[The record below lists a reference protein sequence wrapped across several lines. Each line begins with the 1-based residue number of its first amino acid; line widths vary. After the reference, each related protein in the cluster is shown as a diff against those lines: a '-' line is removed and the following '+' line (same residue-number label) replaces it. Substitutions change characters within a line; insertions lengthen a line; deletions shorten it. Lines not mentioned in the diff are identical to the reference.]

1 MLKIDVLKNKM
12 FLRYI
17 SIMVWAMIVPLAIG
31 CVAMSITMQEAKKQV
46 TDNSYVALCHIQRG
60 FTREL
65 DNIKQY
71 ALEIAL
77 DNDLSSFN
85 YNVAN
90 PSSINTLTKL
100 AEKTKVGN
108 GTKQYISKMYIYDG
122 KNGIVISDGA
132 KYGVREFY
140 DIEIAPTGESMSD
153 WQERMHKTQYSKY
166 RYSLGNGEKSVEFMQ
181 SYPLG
186 RETLGNIVMTIDHN
200 KLTEYYG
207 VAYGGNRSLYILASD
222 GSLIYSLGEEIY
234 PLKDSY
240 IEMTKTE
247 KAGWFSSEIVF
258 KEGNGSYSFI
268 SIEESG
274 AVRANL
280 KSIMIFDVICIILF
294 ILLGILLSMYGAY
307 KISKPILEMKKIM
320 SRFYNGKECF
330 ELEDMNEKLTAI
342 LEGSKNAEAVM
353 NEQKKIIRNNMLK
366 RLVEGNFSSVE
377 EIEHGLDEIGIS
389 FNGNS
394 FRVVTVDIEAGKD
407 CDAQTTALAKY
418 AIIKLITEIL
428 EKFCNVEVIDNDW
441 KGIIFILNTNK
452 EQRTQEKIYNE
463 LVLAEKF
470 ITEELNVGADIN
482 IGDAHANVRE
492 LYRSYQE
499 AKECSEYR
507 MYSGTGRVLAYT
519 KIKNK
524 ERRYFY
530 SAEQE
535 NEFIRNVI
543 MGNEKASL
551 DCLDELISSHK
562 DGSIAVLRCFFF
574 NLIGTMLKILNSGSI
589 DVAENIDEDCNFD
602 GLFSCR
608 SINELQEAIRRVVV
622 KICGDINLHG
632 NNKKQNLKRAMLEY
646 IENNYCDNAM
656 SLEKLASEF
665 NLNFT
670 YISHFFKEQIG
681 ENFSDYIMRM
691 RIEKAKQLLANTDY
705 NISEIAAKVGYA
717 TSAVLIKNFKK
728 VENTTPGK
736 YREDASK

>member
-234 PLKDSY
+234 PLKD
-240 IEMTKTE
+240 I
-247 KAGWFSSEIVF
+247 
-258 KEGNGSYSFI
+258 
-268 SIEESG
+268 
-274 AVRANL
+274 
-280 KSIMIFDVICIILF
+280 
-294 ILLGILLSMYGAY
+294 
-307 KISKPILEMKKIM
+307 
-320 SRFYNGKECF
+320 
-330 ELEDMNEKLTAI
+330 
-342 LEGSKNAEAVM
+342 
-353 NEQKKIIRNNMLK
+353 
-366 RLVEGNFSSVE
+366 
-377 EIEHGLDEIGIS
+377 GLPS
-389 FNGNS
+389 
-394 FRVVTVDIEAGKD
+394 
-407 CDAQTTALAKY
+407 L
-418 AIIKLITEIL
+418 
-428 EKFCNVEVIDNDW
+428 
-441 KGIIFILNTNK
+441 
-452 EQRTQEKIYNE
+452 
-463 LVLAEKF
+463 
-470 ITEELNVGADIN
+470 
-482 IGDAHANVRE
+482 
-492 LYRSYQE
+492 
-499 AKECSEYR
+499 R
-507 MYSGTGRVLAYT
+507 M
-519 KIKNK
+519 
-524 ERRYFY
+524 
-530 SAEQE
+530 
-535 NEFIRNVI
+535 
-543 MGNEKASL
+543 
-551 DCLDELISSHK
+551 
-562 DGSIAVLRCFFF
+562 
-574 NLIGTMLKILNSGSI
+574 
-589 DVAENIDEDCNFD
+589 
-602 GLFSCR
+602 
-608 SINELQEAIRRVVV
+608 
-622 KICGDINLHG
+622 
-632 NNKKQNLKRAMLEY
+632 
-646 IENNYCDNAM
+646 
-656 SLEKLASEF
+656 
-665 NLNFT
+665 
-670 YISHFFKEQIG
+670 
-681 ENFSDYIMRM
+681 
-691 RIEKAKQLLANTDY
+691 
-705 NISEIAAKVGYA
+705 
-717 TSAVLIKNFKK
+717 
-728 VENTTPGK
+728 P
-736 YREDASK
+736 